1 MPGYSDCGTESRMT
15 AELLSATPLSMP
27 IDGIPWSWR
36 SLGPPELQP
45 LLPLVQAVD
54 PSGAEAMNWP
64 LDAERWLAEQPC
76 RRGLVGVQCLAGLT
90 LALFFYDLKVDA
102 SGTRHLA
109 VERLRWLELARPHR
123 SLDALLAI
131 LIDTAG
137 RLGCSDIVIGTRA
150 AAERTAR
157 AALEARAAAAGFTR
171 GPQGWRRSTSH

>member
-1 MPGYSDCGTESRMT
+1 MPGYFACGTESRMT
-15 AELLSATPLSMP
+15 AALLSATPLSMP

-45 LLPLVQAVD
+45 LLPLVQAAD
-54 PSGAEAMNWP
+54 PSGTEAMNWP
-64 LDAERWLAEQPC
+64 VDAERWLAEQPC

-157 AALEARAAAAGFTR
+157 AALDARAEAAGFTR